1 MGSIG
6 IQENYQLNQIFSKL
20 LINTISFSNLV
31 SMRGYLLLLVL
42 FSNFSF
48 AQNPFQDYK
57 VEHYDSRKGLPN
69 DYVMNV
75 YQSKEGFLWLNGYS
89 GISRFDGLNFVNFN
103 TRTTSFLQTDNIG
116 IFAETEDSALW
127 FPTDSDGLIEYRKG
141 KFTQHIQDQP
151 NLFYRG
157 MNKSKELLL
166 SLGGAITGEYI
177 VFNTHSKKYRKIKRE
192 EFLQERY
199 FVFNSR
205 DTSLRRWVGNNN
217 ILYRLTDQGKLHPI
231 TFKGKAPLDINF
243 VQFFR
248 DSKSKTWMTSE
259 YGLYYWNGES
269 MCVFPGMEDSKSII
283 NNPTFGLI
291 AEDHENGIWVAAG
304 SGRLKYLPYGS
315 SRFFEFP
322 RGYLNI
328 QTISNITVDREG
340 QIWIASDR
348 GLFKIYKSK
357 VKNYAATEG
366 IENNRVSAVTQTGDS
381 SFMVVIPDNKVYSL
395 VKGVVNRIKILEN
408 EKFVK
413 VGSTSFHCFTDS
425 KNNQWICCSDLILKI
440 SGNKQQVYSLGEQT
454 GGIRY
459 AYEASDGKVY
469 FGVSYKGIGFINDK
483 GKFEYVKFP
492 NVDFSQM
499 YISFI
504 REINSKTWLVGTYRT
519 GIYFISKDGSVYN
532 DGLFDNVKG
541 IPVFSCITDSTDK
554 EVFWFATARGLVKF
568 KNKQK
573 WYVGKKSGIPELSLF
588 QIMPDHQGKW
598 WFPSNRGIIYA
609 DKKAIDQYLTD
620 STVKIQWNVLNEGD
634 GMNNRQCVGARHS
647 IVAKD
652 GRLMILS
659 IGGLVEVNPA
669 NIISN
674 KIPPQVTVN
683 ELKVDDKPYYKEGV
697 VKILPG
703 NHRYIFSYSVLSF
716 SAPEKNQI
724 KFRLSGYD
732 TGWIRSSGDTKAF
745 YTNLPPGKYHF
756 EVIASNN
763 DGYWAE
769 NPAVFDFEVGAFFYQ
784 TIWFKIFMLLLVCV
798 GIYWYINW
806 RMKDTKEKNKRLQL
820 EVDRQTA
827 ELRGSLLQLQSTQS
841 QLVQSEKMASLGELT
856 AGIAHEI
863 QNPLNFVNNFAEVN
877 TELID
882 ELSKEI
888 EPAGITNAKDL
899 LEDIKSNS
907 AKITFHGKRADAIVK
922 SMLQHSRKSSGQKEL
937 TDINALCDEYLRLSY
952 HGLRAKDKSFN
963 AAFELQL
970 DTTLQPI
977 LVVSQD
983 IGRVILNLINNAFY
997 AVNER
1002 LKKGE
1007 DNSYK
1012 PCVLLATKK
1021 EGNQVIIEVTDNGTG
1036 IPYPVKEKIFQPF
1049 FTTKPAGE
1057 GTGLG
1062 LSLSY
1067 DIITKGHG
1075 GTMVVETKE
1084 GEGTRFRIVLP
1095 T

>member
-1 MGSIG
+1 M
-6 IQENYQLNQIFSKL
+6 QKL
-20 LINTISFSNLV
+20 LFLLILLV
-31 SMRGYLLLLVL
+31 STICE
-42 FSNFSF
+42 
-48 AQNPFQDYK
+48 AQNPFQDFK

-69 DYVMNV
+69 DYVKNV

-103 TRTTSFLQTDNIG
+103 TRTTSFLQTDNIE
-116 IFAETEDSALW
+116 IFAETDDSALW
-127 FPTDSDGLIEYRKG
+127 FPTNSDGLIEYRKG

-157 MNKSKELLL
+157 MTKSKELIL
-166 SLGGAITGEYI
+166 SLGGSGTSEYL
-177 VFNTHSKKYRKIKRE
+177 VFNIQTKKYRIIKRD
-192 EFLQERY
+192 QYIRERY
-199 FVFNSR
+199 YVFNST
-205 DTSLRRWVGNNN
+205 DTSLRRWVTNNN
-217 ILYRLTDQGKLHPI
+217 ILYRLNNQGQLIPV
-231 TFKGKAPLDINF
+231 TYKGKSPIDLTFI
-243 VQFFR
+243 QFFR
-248 DSKSKTWMTSE
+248 DSKGKTWMTSE
-259 YGLYYWNGES
+259 YGLYYWNGEF
-269 MCVFPGMEDSKSII
+269 MCVFPGMEDSKSIV

-291 AEDHENGIWVAAG
+291 AEDHDKGIWVAAG
-304 SGRLKYLPYGS
+304 SGRLNYLPHGS
-315 SRFFEFP
+315 TQFFEFP

-357 VKNYAATEG
+357 VKNFAATEG

-381 SFMVVIPDNKVYSL
+381 SFMIVNPENKVYSL
-395 VKGVVNRIKILEN
+395 VKGEIKRIKILEN

-440 SGNKQQVYSLGEQT
+440 SGDKQKIYALGEQT

-519 GIYFISKDGSVYN
+519 GIYIISKDGSVIN
-532 DGLFDNVKG
+532 DGLFGNVKG
-541 IPVFSCITDSTDK
+541 IPVFSCITDSADK
-554 EVFWFATARGLVKF
+554 EVFWFATARGLVKY
-568 KNKQK
+568 KNKKK
-573 WYVGKKSGIPELSLF
+573 WYIGKNADIPELSLF
-588 QIMPDHQGKW
+588 QIMPDHFGKW
-598 WFPSNRGIIYA
+598 WFPTNRGIMYA
-609 DKKAIDQYLTD
+609 DKKAIDQYLND
-620 STVKIQWNVLNEGD
+620 STFKIQWRVLNEGD

-669 NIISN
+669 KITSN
-674 KIPPQVTVN
+674 SIPPLVTVN
-683 ELKVDDKPYYKEGV
+683 GLQVDDKPFYKEG
-697 VKILPG
+697 IAAIPPG

-716 SAPEKNQI
+716 MAPEKNQI

-732 TGWIRSSGDTKAF
+732 TGWIRSSGDTKAY
-745 YTNLPPGKYHF
+745 YTNLPPGKYRF

-763 DGYWAE
+763 DGVWVIQ
-769 NPAVFDFEVGAFFYQ
+769 PATFDLEVGAYFYQ
-784 TIWFKIFMLLLVCV
+784 TVWFKILLLLLFIS
-798 GIYWYINW
+798 GIYSVFQW
-806 RMKDTKEKNKRLQL
+806 RLKETQKKNQILQQ
-820 EVDRQTA
+820 EVARQTA
-827 ELRGSLLQLQSTQS
+827 ELRGSLEKLKSTQS

-882 ELSKEI
+882 ELKKEI
-888 EPAGITNAKDL
+888 EPSGISSANEL
-899 LEDIKSNS
+899 IEDIKANS

-963 AAFELQL
+963 AEF
-970 DTTLQPI
+970 DTQFDNRLEPI
-977 LVVSQD
+977 NVVPQD

-1002 LKKGE
+1002 QKKDKDSG
-1007 DNSYK
+1007 YK
-1012 PCVLLATKK
+1012 PRVTLTTRQ
-1021 EGNQVIIEVTDNGTG
+1021 EGKQVVIEVADNGTG
-1036 IPYPVKEKIFQPF
+1036 MPDQLKEKIFQPF
-1049 FTTKPAGE
+1049 FTTKPTGE

-1067 DIITKGHG
+1067 DIVTKGHG
-1075 GTMVVETKE
+1075 GTMDVESAE
-1084 GEGTRFRIVLP
+1084 GLGTRFQVKLP
-1095 T
+1095 FQV